1 MVKKIYLTWILTC
14 VSVLIFFFFNRFL
27 SMNQGTEEAEQMI
40 GAAVVSPQI

>member
-14 VSVLIFFFFNRFL
+14 VSVLIFFFNRFL

-40 GAAVVSPQI
+40 GAAFVSPQI